1 MEIDVKCRVCGVPA
15 DARFEPCGHVIACV
29 ECATMLKKCFLCKVK
44 FRYVLKTKSNRTCW
58 VP

>member
-15 DARFEPCGHVIACV
+15 DARFEPCGHVIACL

-44 FRYVLKTKSNRTCW
+44 LRYVIKTKSNRTWW